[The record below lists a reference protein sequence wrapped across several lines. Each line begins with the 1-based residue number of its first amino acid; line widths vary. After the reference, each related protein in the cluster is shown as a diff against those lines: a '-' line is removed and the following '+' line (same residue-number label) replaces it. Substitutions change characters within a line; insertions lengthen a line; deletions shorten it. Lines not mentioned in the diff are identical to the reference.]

1 MEGYVAGGIFG
12 GEGASP
18 ASTPATSSLRGHSPQ
33 PSPSSLR
40 LSGSR
45 VQSPLS
51 GDAALC
57 DSIFQK

>member
-18 ASTPATSSLRGHSPQ
+18 AATLSPRGRSPQ

-40 LSGSR
+40 LSGGR
-45 VQSPLS
+45 VQSLLS
-51 GDAALC
+51 GDAVLC